1 MKVQTQTERPFL
13 SLTRTHS
20 FPLYVSVSLFLWQFK
35 PDAMGQGVKK
45 EGDGGSD
52 VHARACAF
60 PVSRYPDMCVSCMH
74 DLVSTK
80 SRDEEGE
87 EGGRLGGKERTC
99 QARSQSSGIEARV
112 VGGRWG
118 WWGARVINLLSF
130 VLSVCFHEAL
140 DGTKVKAV
148 SLKIVCLLCS
158 MFSPQGWPSHPWDER
173 GAEQGGEVD
182 LRRGG
187 WKGTEVDPT
196 SLSYQPLR
204 PRLITDYR

>member
-1 MKVQTQTERPFL
+1 M
-13 SLTRTHS
+13 
-20 FPLYVSVSLFLWQFK
+20 LWVK
-35 PDAMGQGVKK
+35 ELRKRVMVVAMCMR
-45 EGDGGSD
+45 
-52 VHARACAF
+52 VHVRFQCL
-60 PVSRYPDMCVSCMH
+60 DIQICVCRCMH

-99 QARSQSSGIEARV
+99 QARSQSSDIEARV

-140 DGTKVKAV
+140 DRTKVKAV